1 MASRKQI
8 ILICTKGGPPLDYA
22 VERLA
27 VHGDVHLLLARQPSP
42 NTPDTWRAQCASV
55 VTAPAPAKGEE
66 LVRFIVETAG
76 KVHADAIVPVSEFAM
91 LAVAEA
97 ARRLGLPS
105 SGPHTVLSRDK
116 RRMRAAWVEAGL
128 HCPRYRPVSSPQDLR
143 EAYAEL
149 EPPLLLK
156 SAWGAG
162 SIAQRIISSPEDIDL
177 VWAEASRTL
186 VEARDVGATDLWHQ
200 DTGNEF
206 LAEEIIRGSTSGW
219 WPDNS
224 GYGDYLSVE
233 GIVTDGIYHP
243 LCIASRMPTIDPFTE
258 LSNLIPCAM
267 PEDLQRRIEAAAIQ
281 AVNALRL
288 ETCATHTEMK
298 LMADGSLWLIESAA
312 RVGGCMIPAEIEA
325 VFGVEPVGMLTEALL
340 GHVVDFPERMMTFDA
355 ARGAAGSLALI
366 ATDSSG
372 TPWADEH
379 TWEPS
384 VVDWGTLI
392 SPGTRINLVPGQ
404 SIAAGMPIPRYDVSA
419 GCLSY
424 GGIFY
429 LRSLGIGTLLKDMY
443 AILDGLEAP
452 LKTATADG

>member
-8 ILICTKGGPPLDYA
+8 ILICTKGGPPLDYT
-22 VERLA
+22 VERIA
-27 VHGDVHLLLARQPSP
+27 AYGDVHLLLARQPPP
-42 NTPDTWRAQCASV
+42 NTPDTWRELCASV
-55 VTAPAPAKGEE
+55 VTAPDPARGEE
-66 LVRFIVETAG
+66 LVEFIVETAG
-76 KVHADAIVPVSEFAM
+76 KVHADAIVPVAEFAM

-97 ARRLGLPS
+97 ARRLGLRS
-105 SGPHTVLSRDK
+105 SGPHTLLSRDK

-128 HCPRYRPVSSPQDLR
+128 NCPRFRPVSSAQDLR
-143 EAYAEL
+143 TAFAEL
-149 EPPLLLK
+149 EAPMLLK

-162 SIAQRIISSPEDIDL
+162 SIAQRIISSPDDIET
-177 VWAEASRTL
+177 VWADATST
-186 VEARDVGATDLWHQ
+186 VAGARDVGATDLLHQ
-200 DTGNEF
+200 DAGNEF
-206 LAEEIIRGSTSGW
+206 LVEEIIRGSTSGW

-233 GIVTDGIYHP
+233 GVVADGVYHP

-267 PEDLQRRIEAAAIQ
+267 PEDLQRRIEAAATQ
-281 AVNALRL
+281 AVNALKL

-312 RVGGCMIPAEIEA
+312 RVGGCMIPAQMEH
-325 VFGVEPVGMLTEALL
+325 VFGLEPVGMVTGALL
-340 GHVVDFPERMMTFDA
+340 GNAVDFPERMMTFEG

-366 ATDSSG
+366 ATDSAG
-372 TPWADEH
+372 TPWSDEH

-384 VVDWGTLI
+384 VVDWDVLI
-392 SPGTRINLVPGQ
+392 SPGTRIDLVPGQ
-404 SIAAGMPIPRYDVSA
+404 SIAPGMPIPRYDVSA

-429 LRSLGIGTLLKDMY
+429 LRSLAIGTLLKDMY
-443 AILDGLEAP
+443 AVLDGLEAP
-452 LKTATADG
+452 LKTAAPDE